1 MGWQPCRFFGRVRGL
16 TPHEATSRPYLDRHN
31 PDATKRRRP
40 LCGVT
45 IMGGLHP
52 DGADH
57 WSGGWFYNPDDGKT
71 YRLSAE
77 LSSPDILVARVFVGI
92 EMFGES
98 KTAFR
103 LPVGKI
109 VGSC

>member
-1 MGWQPCRFFGRVRGL
+1 
-16 TPHEATSRPYLDRHN
+16 
-31 PDATKRRRP
+31 
-40 LCGVT
+40 
-45 IMGGLHP
+45 
-52 DGADH
+52 
-57 WSGGWFYNPDDGKT
+57 
-71 YRLSAE
+71 
-77 LSSPDILVARVFVGI
+77 VGI